1 MSRQLL
7 LVCSIVKGFNKF
19 PPGAKF
25 LESIPPRR
33 DRPSR
38 SEDEASCFGS
48 ILTSFS
54 AWPGQTAL
62 WSASQAEHVSAKRY
76 ELEEAMQR
84 PLFQDLHLKV
94 AEQYQ
99 QVLEGRQTS
108 PDVHELRHQW
118 HENYS
123 WKLNVHGWPVGEPR
137 SCCMFVKRYHSWATH
152 NH

>member
-25 LESIPPRR
+25 LESIPPGR

-108 PDVHELRHQW
+108 PHVHELRHQW
-118 HENYS
+118 HENYKVECS
-123 WKLNVHGWPVGEPR
+123 WVTSWWAEKLLHVRETR
-137 SCCMFVKRYHSWATH
+137 DHSWATH